1 MKALVAQE
9 LSGPSGL
16 AYTDVDDVGGEDVVV
31 IDVGA
36 AGVCFPD
43 LLLLRGE
50 YQMRLEPPFIP
61 GMEVAGVVRS
71 APYESAFNP
80 GQRVSAF
87 CMLGGY
93 AERVAVAPENIVPT
107 PDDVDDAQAA
117 SLFGSGVARLVEAGL
132 RPPPPVR
139 FPLSKG
145 AEALESLANGG
156 VKGKLVLQP

>member
-16 AYTDVDDVGGEDVVV
+16 AYTDVDDVGGDDAVV

-50 YQMRLEPPFIP
+50 YQLRLEPPFIP

-71 APYESAFNP
+71 APYGSGFKP
-80 GQRVSAF
+80 GQRVTALA
-87 CMLGGY
+87 MLGGW
-93 AERVAVAPENIVPT
+93 AEQVAVPPASVKPT
-107 PDDVDDAQAA
+107 P
-117 SLFGSGVARLVEAGL
+117 G
-132 RPPPPVR
+132 
-139 FPLSKG
+139 
-145 AEALESLANGG
+145 
-156 VKGKLVLQP
+156 